1 MKLMSTVTMMTMVT
15 METYLTAFDEVDT
28 VVLYVKANKVT
39 AKNALV
45 VIRMNTD
52 KCHRTILM
60 VTMMT

>member
-1 MKLMSTVTMMTMVT
+1 MVMTVMKMLTLVM

>member
-1 MKLMSTVTMMTMVT
+1 MMLMVTMMTMVT

-45 VIRMNTD
+45 N
-52 KCHRTILM
+52 HQW
-60 VTMMT
+60 